1 LPVGFLLVHRQRPL
15 LGTVGRV
22 RVALMP
28 SREEQTV
35 SCREERLGAPQA
47 ATGTAKITGSSLVMA
62 RYPAAP

>member
-1 LPVGFLLVHRQRPL
+1 MVS
-15 LGTVGRV
+15 RV

-62 RYPAAP
+62 RYPVAP